1 MHLVLRF
8 LDILFIKEDVEMRLS
23 PALCHSML
31 CITMFFQSFLCPMRL
46 LIIRRFSLYL
56 TLKLLYDWVDIAR
69 KRGYA
74 IGLFGNTGNMNLP
87 L

>member
-1 MHLVLRF
+1 
-8 LDILFIKEDVEMRLS
+8 
-23 PALCHSML
+23 
-31 CITMFFQSFLCPMRL
+31 MRL